1 MGPRPIGEAV
11 REPGRGDPGP
21 GLGGYSLMPSGYSWK
36 SGQMTRLSCD
46 LAPSPP
52 GLRDL
57 DLCLALG
64 LVRDPVQAAGPEAE
78 VRAEWPGLGSDL
90 V

>member
-1 MGPRPIGEAV
+1 
-11 REPGRGDPGP
+11 
-21 GLGGYSLMPSGYSWK
+21 MPSGYSWK
-36 SGQMTRLSCD
+36 SGQMTRLSWD

-57 DLCLALG
+57 ALCLAL
-64 LVRDPVQAAGPEAE
+64 VRDWVQEPGPEAE
-78 VRAEWPGLGSDL
+78 VRAECPGLGSDL

>member
-1 MGPRPIGEAV
+1 
-11 REPGRGDPGP
+11 
-21 GLGGYSLMPSGYSWK
+21 MPSGYSWK

-64 LVRDPVQAAGPEAE
+64 LVRDPVQAAGPE

>member
-1 MGPRPIGEAV
+1 
-11 REPGRGDPGP
+11 
-21 GLGGYSLMPSGYSWK
+21 
-36 SGQMTRLSCD
+36 MTRLSWD

-57 DLCLALG
+57 ALCLAL
-64 LVRDPVQAAGPEAE
+64 VRDWVQEPGPEAE
-78 VRAEWPGLGSDL
+78 VRAECPGLGSDL